1 MITARKFSSGFIIP
15 PRTMP
20 DMFYSAINGMWSLLT
35 EKNRVGFMKML
46 ENDTIQEEVLTQAT
60 AGPMIM
66 LSLFH
71 DLQNPLF
78 KKHKFDPL
86 DFVEGLAPALENFHN
101 VSGALGNQLYE
112 INHKALVA
120 LSKKTDD
127 GDDDEK
133 KLKQIDDN
141 DDDSSNDNYDDDNN
155 NDNNDWLLGDITK
168 DEKESLLSVLR
179 SYNGSNDNNVD
190 SEKQQQNAEAVLNY
204 EWMKEAESNP
214 ESVAASL
221 SRMVTKELFQIN
233 QLTSKTAFLLQSQS
247 LKNDIMVRE
256 GSCEVNNVA
265 ILSARACLFKEKK
278 RSTSEDNN
286 NESNNEG
293 FAREYEAVDFN
304 YDDDEIDSKNT
315 AVAAQIEV
323 LYDVTQEFVV
333 AKSSSSSSPS
343 DSKEDETEEDT
354 KISEN
359 DSPISTAEYTSLL
372 DTKGEPRQTTIVGV
386 ATLEGW
392 LKNGPDDD
400 GELRWRLA
408 SYRPPYEFPGI
419 EHAY

>member
-1 MITARKFSSGFIIP
+1 MITARKITSGFIIS

-20 DMFYSAINGMWSLLT
+20 EMFYSAINGMFSLLT
-35 EKNRVGFMKML
+35 EKNRIGFTKML

-60 AGPMIM
+60 AGPMMM

-78 KKHKFDPL
+78 KKCKFEPL
-86 DFVEGLAPALENFHN
+86 VFLEGLAPALENFHN
-101 VSGALGNQLYE
+101 VSGALENELYE
-112 INHKALVA
+112 INHKALA
-120 LSKKTDD
+120 AGISNTDD
-127 GDDDEK
+127 DDK
-133 KLKQIDDN
+133 KKVEQVDDN

-155 NDNNDWLLGDITK
+155 NNNNSLIGDITK
-168 DEKESLLSVLR
+168 EEKEKLLSVLR
-179 SYNGSNDNNVD
+179 SFTGGNENNVD
-190 SEKQQQNAEAVLNY
+190 SEKQKKDAEAVLNY

-214 ESVAASL
+214 ESIAASL

-233 QLTSKTAFLLQSQS
+233 QLSSKTAFLLQSQS
-247 LKNDIMVRE
+247 SKNNIMIRE

-278 RSTSEDNN
+278 RPNSEDNN
-286 NESNNEG
+286 EESNDEG
-293 FAREYEAVDFN
+293 FVREYEAVDFN
-304 YDDDEIDSKNT
+304 YDDDEIDSENT

-323 LYDVTQEFVV
+323 LYDVTQEFVI
-333 AKSSSSSSPS
+333 AKSSSSSTS
-343 DSKEDETEEDT
+343 DSKEEEDT
-354 KISEN
+354 STSTSENNSSKIS
-359 DSPISTAEYTSLL
+359 TTEYTSLL
-372 DTKGEPRQTTIVGV
+372 DTKGEPRQTTIVSV

>member
-1 MITARKFSSGFIIP
+1 MITARKITSGFIIP

-20 DMFYSAINGMWSLLT
+20 DMFYSAINGMFSLLT
-35 EKNRVGFMKML
+35 EKNRVGFTKML

-101 VSGALGNQLYE
+101 VSGALENQLYE
-112 INHKALVA
+112 INHKALA
-120 LSKKTDD
+120 AGSNTTD
-127 GDDDEK
+127 DDDEK
-133 KLKQIDDN
+133 KLKPIDEN

-155 NDNNDWLLGDITK
+155 NDNNSWLIGDITK
-168 DEKESLLSVLR
+168 EEKESLLSVLR
-179 SYNGSNDNNVD
+179 SYNGSNGNNVD
-190 SEKQQQNAEAVLNY
+190 SEKQQKDAEAVLNY

-214 ESVAASL
+214 ESTAASL

-247 LKNDIMVRE
+247 SKNNIMVRE

-278 RSTSEDNN
+278 RPTSEDNN
-286 NESNNEG
+286 DESNDEG
-293 FAREYEAVDFN
+293 FVREYEAVDFN
-304 YDDDEIDSKNT
+304 YDDDEIDSENT

-323 LYDVTQEFVV
+323 LYDVTQEFVI
-333 AKSSSSSSPS
+333 AKSSSSTS
-343 DSKEDETEEDT
+343 DSKEEEDKDT
-354 KISEN
+354 STSEN
-359 DSPISTAEYTSLL
+359 DSSKISTTEYTSLL
-372 DTKGEPRQTTIVGV
+372 DTKGEPRQTTIVSV